1 VLRPLIVVAALV
13 SWPAS
18 AVQAQE
24 VALFDGSTL
33 ADWVV
38 EEGKADVRSGLIVAR
53 RAPGWVRYRRP
64 LADFVL
70 KADVRLGRDA
80 AAMFYVRG
88 WPTFDEKSSAPNNAY
103 GVGISN
109 RAASR
114 AGQTDAETW
123 QRLEIECVGRSL
135 VARLDG
141 VVVYTRDDVTN
152 PQGYIALGVSRG
164 TAEFRSISVVRRPI
178 AKPVA
183 IGDAVLPGP
192 GVTLPRPLR
201 EVKPQYTAEAM
212 RARVEGGVLL
222 AAVVKTD
229 GSVGD
234 IQVLRSLDPKFGLD
248 EQAREA
254 AAQWRFVSGTKDGQ
268 PTAVVVTIE
277 LTFTLR

>member
-1 VLRPLIVVAALV
+1 MLRPLIIAVALV
-13 SWPAS
+13 APLASPARG
-18 AVQAQE
+18 QDI
-24 VALFDGSTL
+24 ALFDGATL

-38 EEGKADVRSGLIVAR
+38 EKGKAEVKSGLIAAR
-53 RAPGWVRYRRP
+53 SAPGWVRHRRA

-80 AAMFYVRG
+80 AAMVYVRG

-109 RAASR
+109 RGAPIAKR
-114 AGQTDAETW
+114 TDAATW
-123 QRLEIECVGRSL
+123 QRLEIECNGRSL

-141 VVVYTRDDVTN
+141 VVLYTREDLDN
-152 PQGYIALGVSRG
+152 PQGYVALGVSRG
-164 TAEFRSISVVRRPI
+164 TAEFRNISVLRRPE
-178 AKPVA
+178 ARPVPV
-183 IGDAVLPGP
+183 GDAVLAGP
-192 GVTLPRPLR
+192 GVTLPRPLK

-222 AAVVKTD
+222 SAVVKTD

-248 EQAREA
+248 EQARAA
-254 AAQWRFVSGTKDGQ
+254 AAQWRFAPGTVKGQ
-268 PTAVVVTIE
+268 PTAVVVTID

>member
-1 VLRPLIVVAALV
+1 MLRPLIIAVALAA
-13 SWPAS
+13 WPAS
-18 AVQAQE
+18 PARGQD
-24 VALFDGSTL
+24 VALFDGVTL
-33 ADWVV
+33 ADWIV
-38 EEGKADVRSGLIVAR
+38 EKGKAEARSGLIIVRSAD
-53 RAPGWVRYRRP
+53 GWVRHRRT

-70 KADVRLGRDA
+70 KADVRLGSDTST
-80 AAMFYVRG
+80 MVYVRG
-88 WPTFDEKSSAPNNAY
+88 WPTFDEESSAPNNAY

-109 RAASR
+109 RGARNAKR
-114 AGQTDAETW
+114 TDAAPW
-123 QRLEIECVGRSL
+123 QHLEIECIGRSL

-141 VVVYTRDDVTN
+141 VVVSAREDLDN
-152 PQGYIALGVSRG
+152 PQGYIALRVTRG
-164 TAEFRSISVVRRPI
+164 TAEFRNISVARRPP

-183 IGDAVLPGP
+183 TGDAILMGP

-229 GSVGD
+229 GTVGD
-234 IQVLRSLDPKFGLD
+234 IQMLRSLDPTFGLD
-248 EQAREA
+248 EQARVA
-254 AAQWRFVSGTKDGQ
+254 AAQWRFVPGSVKGE